1 MPAKL
6 CEKAVAQGNT
16 IQRRNTQLV
25 IVETKQFSPTGFK
38 LSIPK
43 QMCYYCVVGIVNYSE
58 ELPLMP
64 ELCAFVLCS
73 YISVTSSMHEQW
85 FLGENTSYTF
95 VLPLISAVNF
105 LLISGLAMESKEKHF
120 FFVPL
125 IVAVPAVRNFCFRRY
140 TVN

>member
-1 MPAKL
+1 M
-6 CEKAVAQGNT
+6 
-16 IQRRNTQLV
+16 
-25 IVETKQFSPTGFK
+25 
-38 LSIPK
+38 
-43 QMCYYCVVGIVNYSE
+43 VGIVNYSE

-105 LLISGLAMESKEKHF
+105 LFGSGHWFGNGIERKTF

>member
-1 MPAKL
+1 
-6 CEKAVAQGNT
+6 
-16 IQRRNTQLV
+16 
-25 IVETKQFSPTGFK
+25 
-38 LSIPK
+38 
-43 QMCYYCVVGIVNYSE
+43 MCYYCVVGIVNYSE

-105 LLISGLAMESKEKHF
+105 LFGSGHWFGNGIERKTF
-120 FFVPL
+120 FFCTPHCSSAGSSKFL
-125 IVAVPAVRNFCFRRY
+125 LSQIY
-140 TVN
+140 S